1 MAQTIADVTATVKA
15 ALTKLSPTDDIP
27 DSARFELLDVLD
39 QLRVA
44 IEPPIQT
51 VLNICWAHHPLVAI
65 RTAIGMGIFDA
76 FVASGG
82 AELSLQQLNE
92 KTKGDKDL
100 LVRIMRLLVA
110 NRLFTETGVDK
121 YQPQPLALAFATG
134 APPSEVIKN
143 FHVNFRASA
152 FTHDFLEARGY
163 RSPDDAYDTPFQLA
177 YGTKLHH
184 FEWLAQ
190 DPAEQHAFNTV
201 METSNRAVE
210 GAQWYDFY
218 PWQERLSL
226 ATGDKAQESR
236 VLLVDIGGGKGHDLQ
251 AFKQKKSPAGRL
263 VLQDLPEVIRDIKEP
278 LAEGVEAVSYSMFD
292 VQPVR
297 GAKAYCMRTVLHD
310 WPDKQALQALH
321 RVREAMADDSVLLI
335 NENTIPETGAPKFN
349 ASVDLIMMNM
359 FSSLERTDKQWLS
372 LLERAGF
379 KVVKVWRSDDQGTGS
394 NALFEAVRV

>member
-15 ALTKLSPTDDIP
+15 ALSKISPADDIP

-39 QLRVA
+39 QLRAA

-65 RTAIGMGIFDA
+65 RTAIGMGVFDA

-82 AELSLQQLNE
+82 AELSFDQLNE

-110 NRLFTETGVDK
+110 NRLFTETGVNK

-143 FHVNFRASA
+143 FHVDFRASA
-152 FTHDFLEARGY
+152 FTHDFLESRGY

-226 ATGDKAQESR
+226 ATGDKAQETR

-251 AFKQKKSPAGRL
+251 AFKQKKGPAGRL
-263 VLQDLPEVIRDIKEP
+263 VLQDLPEVIQDIKEP

-297 GAKAYCMRTVLHD
+297 GAKAYYMRTVLHD

-335 NENTIPETGAPKFN
+335 NENTIPETGAPRFN

-379 KVVKVWRSDDQGTGS
+379 KIVKVWRSDDQGTGS

>member
-1 MAQTIADVTATVKA
+1 
-15 ALTKLSPTDDIP
+15 
-27 DSARFELLDVLD
+27 
-39 QLRVA
+39 
-44 IEPPIQT
+44 
-51 VLNICWAHHPLVAI
+51 
-65 RTAIGMGIFDA
+65 
-76 FVASGG
+76 
-82 AELSLQQLNE
+82 
-92 KTKGDKDL
+92 
-100 LVRIMRLLVA
+100 
-110 NRLFTETGVDK
+110 
-121 YQPQPLALAFATG
+121 
-134 APPSEVIKN
+134 
-143 FHVNFRASA
+143 
-152 FTHDFLEARGY
+152 
-163 RSPDDAYDTPFQLA
+163 
-177 YGTKLHH
+177 
-184 FEWLAQ
+184 
-190 DPAEQHAFNTV
+190 